1 MKGAWT
7 LRSAIG
13 DRASPIINRRAR
25 CTTGWRSTLNII
37 GQVAPA
43 AERTLRAAE
52 LVAVGSELT
61 TGETR
66 DTNGGEL
73 ARALAGSG
81 VHVDRILALPD
92 DLALVTTALRD
103 ALASVDLVVATGGLG
118 PTPDDLTREA
128 LAAAVGEVP
137 AVDPE
142 LETWLRD
149 LFARRGIPLPEVNLK
164 QAWRIPSATTI
175 PNPNGTAP
183 GWWVDRPDGRV
194 AVLLPGP
201 PREMRVMWS
210 DWVLPRLRARRLG
223 DGRVMRTLRTY
234 GIGESHVA
242 ELLGDAMLR
251 RVNPVV
257 ATYARADWLDVR
269 VTAVDEPAADGI
281 PARTADTILEQTVT
295 GIRATLAGHVWAEG
309 ETSWADLVSAAA
321 DAAGVRLAIVE
332 AGTTGTLGALLA
344 EVPALERSAS
354 AGPAV
359 VPDPAAW
366 PVEEAA
372 VEAARSVGVAVG
384 VALVAL
390 TVPGEGTR
398 LRAAVVAPDAG
409 VSRVL
414 DLRLFQHGAHGR
426 FRAAVAAAAFAIEV
440 LRTLEP
446 AAAAS

>member
-1 MKGAWT
+1 MTPPDAARPT
-7 LRSAIG
+7 RVLRTAV
-13 DRASPIINRRAR
+13 
-25 CTTGWRSTLNII
+25 L
-37 GQVAPA
+37 
-43 AERTLRAAE
+43 L
-52 LVAVGSELT
+52 AVGSELT

-81 VHVDRILALPD
+81 LHVHRILALPD
-92 DLALVTTALRD
+92 DLALVTAAFREALS
-103 ALASVDLVVATGGLG
+103 SVDLVVATGGLG

-137 AVDPE
+137 VVDPE
-142 LETWLRD
+142 LEAWLRD
-149 LFARRGIPLPEVNLK
+149 LFARRGVPLLEVNLK
-164 QAWRIPSATTI
+164 QAWRIPSSTAI

-183 GWWVDRPDGRV
+183 GWWVDRPDGRA

-210 DWVLPRLRARRLG
+210 DWVLPRLRERRLG
-223 DGRVMRTLRTY
+223 DGRVVRTLRTY
-234 GIGESHVA
+234 GIGESHAA

-251 RVNPVV
+251 RANPVV

-269 VTAVDEPAADGI
+269 VTAVDEPAADGV
-281 PARTADTILEQTVT
+281 PARTAAAILEETLT
-295 GIRATLAGHVWAEG
+295 GVRAMLAGYVWAEG
-309 ETSWADLVSAAA
+309 ETSWSDLVNSAAS
-321 DAAGVRLAIVE
+321 AAGVRLAIVE
-332 AGTTGTLGALLA
+332 VGTTGTLGALLA

-354 AGPAV
+354 AGPGVA
-359 VPDPAAW
+359 PDPAAW

-372 VEAARSVGVAVG
+372 VEAARSIGVAVGAVAVG

-390 TVPGEGTR
+390 TVPGDGTR
-398 LRAAVVAPDAG
+398 LRVAVAAPEAG

-414 DLRLFQHGAHGR
+414 ELRLFQHGAHGR
-426 FRAAVAAAAFAIEV
+426 FRAAVAAAAFTIEV

-446 AAAAS
+446 AGAAS

>member
-1 MKGAWT
+1 MTTPDAA
-7 LRSAIG
+7 RPA
-13 DRASPIINRRAR
+13 RII
-25 CTTGWRSTLNII
+25 
-37 GQVAPA
+37 
-43 AERTLRAAE
+43 RTAVL
-52 LVAVGSELT
+52 LAVGSELT

-81 VHVDRILALPD
+81 VLVRRILALPD
-92 DLALVTTALRD
+92 DLALVAAAFRD
-103 ALASVDLVVATGGLG
+103 ALSSVDLVVATGGLG

-137 AVDPE
+137 IVDPE
-142 LETWLRD
+142 LEAWLRD
-149 LFARRGIPLPEVNLK
+149 LFARRGMPLLEVNLK
-164 QAWRIPSATTI
+164 QAWRIPSSTAI

-201 PREMRVMWS
+201 PREMRPMWS
-210 DWVLPRLRARRLG
+210 DWVLPRLRERRLG
-223 DGRVMRTLRTY
+223 DGRVVRTLRTY
-234 GIGESHVA
+234 GVGESHAA

-251 RVNPVV
+251 RANPVV

-269 VTAVDEPAADGI
+269 VTAVDEPAADGV
-281 PARTADTILEQTVT
+281 PARTAHAILDETVT
-295 GIRATLAGHVWAEG
+295 GVRATLAGFVWAEG
-309 ETSWADLVSAAA
+309 ETSWSDLVSAAA
-321 DAAGVRLAIVE
+321 SAAGVRLATVE
-332 AGTTGTLGALLA
+332 VGTTGTLAALLA

-354 AGPAV
+354 AGPGVA
-359 VPDPAAW
+359 PDPAVW

-372 VEAARSVGVAVG
+372 LEAARSIGVAVGVGVG

-390 TVPGEGTR
+390 TVPGDGTR
-398 LRAAVVAPDAG
+398 LRVAVAAPEAG

-414 DLRLFQHGAHGR
+414 EVRLFQHGAHGR
-426 FRAAVAAAAFAIEV
+426 FRAAVAAAAFTIEV

-446 AAAAS
+446 AGSAS